1 MLRKYF
7 TIILLFIIACSNI
20 FASGFQIN
28 EQGSRAMGLGGA
40 FTGLANDPSAIYFNP
55 AGITQLY
62 GTHLIGGATLILP
75 SSTFR
80 GPSPSITETKM
91 NSQVFNPIHFYAT
104 HQLYDKFF
112 LGLGVGNNYGLGT
125 KWDENWV
132 GRFMTVQTEIRTF
145 FFNAVAS
152 YKIMDEVSVGFG
164 YVFAYGDVL
173 INRKINLAP
182 FNSEPTLELEGTGY
196 GSGFTAGIFVHPIKS
211 ISLGLS
217 FRSQV
222 RFDFEGD
229 AVPSNY
235 SSQFDGRLPNGPI
248 TAPLT
253 TPENITLGIAIR
265 PLKNFTLTADYQYV
279 GWDSYDKLEVQFE
292 EFEDSETGE
301 LLVSTSERLYD
312 NGFIA
317 RLGTE
322 YEYSKSFTAR
332 AGFLYDHNPVS
343 DERLDPTLPD
353 SDRLGFNLGGSYNL
367 NESVSVEAAYMF
379 LRFDERKIT
388 NSLENY
394 SGIDNSISPMN
405 GVYNSIAHLFSVTLA
420 YKF

>member
-1 MLRKYF
+1 MKKYL
-7 TIILLFIIACSNI
+7 TTLYLIILSFSN
-20 FASGFQIN
+20 FYSSGFQIN

-62 GTHLIGGATLILP
+62 GTHFIGGATLILP

-80 GPSPSITETKM
+80 GPYPSISETKM
-91 NSQVFNPIHFYAT
+91 ESQVFNPIHLYAT
-104 HQLYDKFF
+104 HQVFDKFF
-112 LGLGVGNNYGLGT
+112 LGVGVGNNYGLGT

-152 YKIMDEVSVGFG
+152 YKIMEEVSVGFG

-173 INRKINLAP
+173 INRKINLTP
-182 FNSEPTLELEGTGY
+182 FNSEPSLNLEGTGY
-196 GSGFTAGIFVHPIKS
+196 GAGFTAGIFVHPIKA

-222 RFDFEGD
+222 KFDFEGD
-229 AVPSNY
+229 AIPSEY
-235 SSQFDGRLPNGPI
+235 SSQFEGLLPNGKI

-253 TPENITLGIAIR
+253 TPQNITLGVAIR
-265 PLKNFTLTADYQYV
+265 PLNNFTLTADYQYV

-292 EFEDSETGE
+292 EFIDSETGE
-301 LLVSTSERLYD
+301 LLVSTSDRLYD

-317 RLGTE
+317 RIGAE
-322 YEYSKSFTAR
+322 YNYSKSLAVR
-332 AGFLYDHNPVS
+332 GGFLYDRNPVS

-353 SDRLGFNLGGSYNL
+353 SDRLGFNFGGTLNL
-367 NESVSVEAAYMF
+367 NENIALEAAYMF
-379 LRFDERKIT
+379 LRFDEREIT
-388 NSLENY
+388 NSAENY
-394 SGIDNSISPMN
+394 SGIENSISPMN
-405 GVYNSIAHLFSVTLA
+405 GMYNSIAHLFSVTLA